1 MNTINAEQYSLKMTQ
16 EFSHNMDVLPYLH
29 ILEQFCDTIRQMSRL
44 YDLLQDFEEE
54 NDDNDDDEEDTLH
67 LFLLS
72 LELF

>member
-1 MNTINAEQYSLKMTQ
+1 
-16 EFSHNMDVLPYLH
+16 MDFLPYLH